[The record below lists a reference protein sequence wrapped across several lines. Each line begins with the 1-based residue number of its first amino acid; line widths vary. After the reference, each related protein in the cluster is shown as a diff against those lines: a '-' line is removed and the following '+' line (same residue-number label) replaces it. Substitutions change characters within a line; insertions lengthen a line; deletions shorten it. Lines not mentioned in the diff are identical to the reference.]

1 MTRVKICGI
10 TEIAHALAAAEAGAD
25 FVGVVFA
32 PSKRRVTPER
42 AHEIAKAVKGSES
55 PPLVVGV
62 FVNTPA
68 PEVNRTAERCGLDW
82 VQMSGDETWDYF
94 REIERPFIKAIRISG
109 RGDSEAPI
117 PIISLGHRLL
127 ERDFICLLDSH
138 VEGSYGGTGQT
149 FDWRIAR
156 EVSDTFPVILA
167 GGLSAGNVGE
177 AINAVRPWGVDVSS
191 GVETDGAKDS
201 SRIKAFIEAVRRA
214 DADVR

>member
-10 TEIAHALAAAEAGAD
+10 TETVHALAAAGAGAD
-25 FVGVVFA
+25 FVGLVFA

-42 AHEIAKAVKGSES
+42 AHEIALAVKGSKS

-82 VQMSGDETWDYF
+82 VQMSGDEPWEYF
-94 REIERPFIKAIRISG
+94 REIEWPFIKAIRISG
-109 RGDSEAPI
+109 EGGVEGLLSEM
-117 PIISLGHRLL
+117 STGYKLL
-127 ERDFICLLDSH
+127 ERDFFCLLDSS
-138 VEGSYGGTGQT
+138 VEGSYGGTGQV
-149 FDWRIAR
+149 FDWRLAKR
-156 EVSDTFPVILA
+156 VSERFPVVLA

-177 AINAVRPWGVDVSS
+177 AIEAVRPWGVDVSS
-191 GVETDGAKDS
+191 GVETGGAKDV